1 MWLLLVVGVHVVS
14 ILIGHLTFL
23 RLLVNYRHY
32 TKVLQRFTIRVSK
45 KFLVTQFKSL
55 WKNLK
60 LTESVDRQ

>member
-1 MWLLLVVGVHVVS
+1 MWLLLVGVHVVS

-32 TKVLQRFTIRVSK
+32 TKVLQRFTIKVVSK
-45 KFLVTQFKSL
+45 KLLVTKFKSL
-55 WKNLK
+55 RKNFK